1 MNLTDPIG
9 DMLTRIRNAI
19 QARHDSVLIPVSRE
33 KVAIARVL
41 REEGFIRDFEMVRDK
56 GSKTPRALRIHLKY
70 VGKREPVLTGLRRV
84 SKPGLRVYTKSKGI
98 PRVYGDLGTAVL
110 STPAGVMSG
119 RKARQLNVGGEVLC
133 YVW

>member
-19 QARHDSVLIPVSRE
+19 QARHDSVAIPISRE

-41 REEGFIRDFEMVRDK
+41 KEEGFIRDFEMVREK
-56 GSKTPRALRIHLKY
+56 NAKPRLMRIHLKY
-70 VGKREPVLTGLRRV
+70 VGKREPVVTGLRRI
-84 SKPGLRVYTKSKGI
+84 SKPGLRVYTGSKAI
-98 PRVYGDLGTAVL
+98 PPVYGNLGIAVL

-133 YVW
+133 HVW

>member
-9 DMLTRIRNAI
+9 DMLTRIRNGI
-19 QARHDSVLIPVSRE
+19 QARHDSVVIPLSRE
-33 KVAIARVL
+33 KMSLARVL
-41 REEGFIRDFEMVRDK
+41 KEEGFIRDFEMVREK
-56 GSKTPRALRIHLKY
+56 NAKSRLMRVHLKY
-70 VGKREPVLTGLRRV
+70 VGKKEPVVSGLKRV
-84 SKPGLRVYTKSKGI
+84 SKPGLRVYRGSKEI
-98 PRVYGDLGTAVL
+98 PMLRSGLGLVVM

>member
-19 QARHDSVLIPVSRE
+19 QARHDSVIVPLSRE

-41 REEGFIRDFEMVRDK
+41 KEEGFIRDFEVVREK
-56 GSKTPRALRIHLKY
+56 AAKPRMMRIHLKY
-70 VGKREPVLTGLRRV
+70 VGKREPVLTGLKRV
-84 SKPGLRVYTKSKGI
+84 SKPGLRVYTRSKDI
-98 PRVYGDLGTAVL
+98 PLVYNGLGTAVL

-119 RKARQLNVGGEVLC
+119 RKARRLNVGGEVLC

>member
-9 DMLTRIRNAI
+9 DMLTRIRNAVR
-19 QARHDSVLIPVSRE
+19 ARHDAVVIPISRE
-33 KVAIARVL
+33 KLAVARVL

-56 GSKTPRALRIHLKY
+56 NAKTPRAIRIHLKY
-70 VGKREPVLTGLRRV
+70 VGKHESVLTGLKRI
-84 SKPGLRVYTKSKGI
+84 SKPGLRVYTKSKTI
-98 PRVYGDLGTAVL
+98 PKVHGDLGVAVL